1 MLSQNAGLGGRIG
14 LHAAAAGGRTLMTVY
29 AGCGLVNLAATAQLP
44 AGVGR
49 KNDGRFFVADE
60 PHAEAVAA
68 LLDPRR

>member
-1 MLSQNAGLGGRIG
+1 
-14 LHAAAAGGRTLMTVY
+14 MTVY
-29 AGCGLVNLAATAQLP
+29 AGCGLANLAATAQLP